1 MNQKGAFWMQSY
13 EDMLVGA
20 ARMYYE
26 QRLTQA
32 EIGRQL
38 NTSRSSVSRLLQEA
52 RERGVV
58 RIFINYPWK
67 RDYELEQNLLH
78 TFNLKD
84 VRVLQTSDATAD
96 PLEGIGALAAEYLD
110 GFIIDGMVLGVSYGR
125 SVAATIS
132 RVSPIRRDITV
143 VQILGALGAG
153 NPLVE
158 GPDLV
163 RELANTYG
171 AEYFYLFTH
180 LIVEDPRTRDLLI
193 QEPRVREVLE
203 MGRRSDAVLVGIGG
217 HTSAASSLIWTG
229 YLDESEL
236 VAIKRI
242 GSVGHLCAQFFDI
255 AGNLIDTELHH
266 RVISIG
272 IQALKNVE
280 TVIGVAG
287 TEDKAEAI
295 FGALK
300 GQYINVLITDDQA
313 AHKII
318 EIIKTM

>member
-1 MNQKGAFWMQSY
+1 MQSH

-58 RIFINYPWK
+58 KVYINYPWK
-67 RDYELEQNLLH
+67 RVYELEQNLLH

-84 VRVLQTSDATAD
+84 VRVLQTSDARNAD

-110 GFIIDGMVLGVSYGR
+110 GFIRDGMVLGVSYGR

-132 RVSPIRRDITV
+132 RVSPTRRDITV

-171 AEYFYLFTH
+171 AEYYYLFTH

-203 MGRRSDAVLVGIGG
+203 MGRRSDAILVGIGG

-236 VAIKRI
+236 VAIKSM

-255 AGNLIDTELHH
+255 SGKVVDTELHQ

-272 IQALKNVE
+272 IQALKSVE

-287 TEDKAEAI
+287 SEDKAEAI
-295 FGALK
+295 LGALN
-300 GQYINVLITDDQA
+300 GQYIDVLITDDQA
-313 AHKII
+313 AKKILALI
-318 EIIKTM
+318 NSKD